1 MVRMRPCA
9 EGAQAPHWLPLCSCY
24 CCHCSCAVSGQSHNA
39 SCVAFINVLSLSSTQ
54 SYCLWLITPALFLL
68 VFLFVFLT
76 LSLLLFSHLCF
87 RFVPLLHVFF
97 HCFPTLIFLTCQ
109 SLLRST
115 TICLHL
121 PPQLTSQS
129 LSVSRQHFLH
139 LTWLWTSSHALCIF
153 PHLSLSVSGNR
164 LPRLSLLP
172 SDYWCSQTLAKTD
185 HSLLICIETFARLF

>member
-121 PPQLTSQS
+121 PPNLPRS
-129 LSVSRQHFLH
+129 LF
-139 LTWLWTSSHALCIF
+139 
-153 PHLSLSVSGNR
+153 LSLANIFSISPDFELQATLFVSF
-164 LPRLSLLP
+164 PIYHCP
-172 SDYWCSQTLAKTD
+172 SQAIGSRVYLCCHRITD
-185 HSLLICIETFARLF
+185 VARR